1 MFSFFLNQ
9 SFDLNFGILNITPEI
24 LLFFGA
30 LAPIKSKLKNE
41 KCLNL
46 FRLLPAQLA
55 IFWLP
60 QLIYLR
66 RSNLPLLPTS
76 TSL

>member
-24 LLFFGA
+24 LLFFGV

-46 FRLLPAQLA
+46 FRFLPAQLEKFTKEKNECKKA
-55 IFWLP
+55 
-60 QLIYLR
+60 
-66 RSNLPLLPTS
+66 
-76 TSL
+76 